1 MEQGQIGTRISI
13 HFGFQRSE
21 GLGVHQQ
28 AGMIVRSQ
36 FGIIQSALRLRGIRF
51 LMGRSRTE
59 SVLIFIGTTNG
70 CSYKESYDDCFKKN
84 RFHGSMN
91 LFVLLLQRN
100 KSYFQLRGTIGR
112 NHRLKAHAN
121 GSRIAEII
129 FMRGHVRPGFH
140 FYFRIG
146 IYRQ

>member
-1 MEQGQIGTRISI
+1 MEQGQIGTRICI
-13 HFGFQRSE
+13 HFGFQCSE
-21 GLGVHQQ
+21 SFSVHQQ
-28 AGMIVRSQ
+28 TRMVIRSQ
-36 FGIIQSALRLRGIRF
+36 FGIIQSALRLRRIRF

-59 SVLIFIGTTNG
+59 SVLVLIGTTYG
-70 CSYKESYDDCFKKN
+70 CSYEESYDDCFKKN

-91 LFVLLLQRN
+91 LFVLLQRN

-112 NHRLKAHAN
+112 NHRFKAN
-121 GSRIAEII
+121 TDGSRIAEII